1 VFGTLIAFRLRPPQ
15 DPNEAS
21 KLVKKLYGQKTSS
34 HRNRYH
40 YRRKGLLDE
49 IPSHRLI
56 RGVIV
61 VRKKD
66 EERILSFLRE
76 YDTEIFIRKVKLTDD
91 DLTALGI
98 K

>member
-1 VFGTLIAFRLRPPQ
+1 
-15 DPNEAS
+15 
-21 KLVKKLYGQKTSS
+21 
-34 HRNRYH
+34 
-40 YRRKGLLDE
+40 
-49 IPSHRLI
+49 LI